1 MPYWQQQR
9 NNLIAPIR
17 ANVERIFGTMKRSY
31 GYAQA
36 RDRGLERNGAH
47 LQHLCIAIN
56 VRRAEKLTA

>member
-1 MPYWQQQR
+1 
-9 NNLIAPIR
+9 LIAPIR